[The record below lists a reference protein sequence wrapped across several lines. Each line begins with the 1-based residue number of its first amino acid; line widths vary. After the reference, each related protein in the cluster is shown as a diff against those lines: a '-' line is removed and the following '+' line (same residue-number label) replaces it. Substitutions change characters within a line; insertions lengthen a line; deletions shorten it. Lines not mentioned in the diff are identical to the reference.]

1 MGRHGHGLGH
11 RSTVIWK
18 TDMENCGE
26 LSFSPNGEY
35 VAYIRETNGVLEMD
49 LKQALY
55 ALQNQG
61 H

>member
-1 MGRHGHGLGH
+1 
-11 RSTVIWK
+11 
-18 TDMENCGE
+18 MENCGE

-35 VAYIRETNGVLEMD
+35 VAYICETNGVLEMD